1 MSEDY
6 MDFSGYPSHAGYEVL
21 EGDIIRRLEEIRKLP
36 QDDRCYELG
45 RLAQE
50 IYDSNGGQYDMTII
64 QSLIDR
70 NW

>member
-36 QDDRCYELG
+36 
-45 RLAQE
+45 
-50 IYDSNGGQYDMTII
+50 
-64 QSLIDR
+64 
-70 NW
+70 